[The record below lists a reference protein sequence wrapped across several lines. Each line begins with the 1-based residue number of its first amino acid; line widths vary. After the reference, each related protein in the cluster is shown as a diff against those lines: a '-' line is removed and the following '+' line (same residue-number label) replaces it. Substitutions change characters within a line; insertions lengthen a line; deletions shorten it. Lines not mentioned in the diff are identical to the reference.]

1 MAEPIVTERPSIL
14 DDLKPKVA
22 DAIREE
28 TKLFDKPMWIV
39 GGERLREV
47 CAAARDDG
55 FVHLACITAVDR
67 IDDGVIDVVYN
78 LYSYET
84 LEHLALKVRAP
95 RDDAR
100 VPSVTGVWSAADFL
114 EREQYDLVGV
124 VFEGHPNLRRVLL
137 PDPWQG
143 HPLRKDYDMAT
154 EQYISKGPE
163 GGDVV
168 STDPESGW

>member
-1 MAEPIVTERPSIL
+1 MTQTSLLEK
-14 DDLKPKVA
+14 LKPEVE
-22 DAIREE
+22 DAIHEE
-28 TKLFDKPMWIV
+28 TRLFDKPMWVVDAQRIV
-39 GGERLREV
+39 DVCECAKRGG
-47 CAAARDDG
+47 
-55 FVHLACITAVDR
+55 FIHLDCITA
-67 IDDGVIDVVYN
+67 IDKIEGDTIEVVYN
-78 LYSYET
+78 LYAYET
-84 LEHLALKVRAP
+84 LEHLALKVRTP

-100 VPSVTGVWSAADFL
+100 VPSLVPVWNAARFL

-124 VFEGHPNLRRVLL
+124 IFEGHPNLRRILL
-137 PDPWQG
+137 PEPWQG

>member
-1 MAEPIVTERPSIL
+1 MSERSSIL
-14 DDLKPKVA
+14 DGLKPKVA
-22 DAIREE
+22 DAIQEE
-28 TKLFDKPMWIV
+28 TMLLDKPMWIV
-39 GGERLREV
+39 DGKRLREV
-47 CAAARDDG
+47 GEAAKSSG
-55 FVHLACITAVDR
+55 FVHLACITA
-67 IDDGVIDVVYN
+67 IDKLDEEAIDVVYN
-78 LYSYET
+78 LYAYET
-84 LEHLALKVRAP
+84 LEHLALKVRTP

-100 VPSVTGVWSAADFL
+100 VPSVVPVWKAADFL

-124 VFEGHPNLRRVLL
+124 VFEGHPNLRRILL
-137 PDPWQG
+137 PEPWQG

>member
-1 MAEPIVTERPSIL
+1 MTQRTSLLEV
-14 DDLKPKVA
+14 LKPRVS
-22 DAIREE
+22 DGIQEE
-28 TKLFDKPMWIV
+28 TKLLDKPMWV
-39 GGERLREV
+39 VSGERLPEI
-47 CAAARDDG
+47 CEAARDSG
-55 FVHLACITAVDR
+55 FVHLGCITAIDR
-67 IDDGVIDVVYN
+67 IEEGVIDVVYN

-100 VPSVTGVWSAADFL
+100 VPSVTSVWSAADFL